1 MIINYIYR
9 SHLPK
14 EIESKMLISGNST
27 KNFLLDEIKVF
38 RSLFVLIVTCATLS
52 QGFIVEP
59 LGLSGAYIPF
69 GNYAKAGKAG
79 PGVSWSKN
87 LDAELQL
94 R

>member
-1 MIINYIYR
+1 MF
-9 SHLPK
+9 
-14 EIESKMLISGNST
+14 ISGGSRAGAH
-27 KNFLLDEIKVF
+27 LLC
-38 RSLFVLIVTCATLS
+38 SLFILIVGWLNLS
-52 QGFIVEP
+52 QSFIVEP

-87 LDAELQL
+87 LDGELQL

>member
-1 MIINYIYR
+1 MSYQIFSKQR
-9 SHLPK
+9 KHLLG
-14 EIESKMLISGNST
+14 EH
-27 KNFLLDEIKVF
+27 KVV
-38 RSLFVLIVTCATLS
+38 SCSSVLILIATCTTLA